1 MLPAAISPNGD
12 GIADALTYA
21 YSLTTPA
28 DVVVTATRRGA
39 PPVTLAAAALPAG
52 DTVAAWAATDADGT
66 PVADGTYTLAVR
78 ATNGVGTVTQS
89 TRVVV
94 DTVAPALQLVSR
106 SPLRIRSSEDATLTF
121 TAAGRTV
128 TARAQAG
135 VTRSVSVQGAPLVV
149 VATDAAGNRSA
160 QLALR

>member
-1 MLPAAISPNGD
+1 M
-12 GIADALTYA
+12 TYS

-28 DVVVTATRRGA
+28 NVVVTATRRGD

-52 DTVAAWAATDADGT
+52 DTVAAWAGADGDGT
-66 PVADGTYTLAVR
+66 PLPDGTYTLAVR

-89 TRVVV
+89 APVVV
-94 DTVAPALQLVSR
+94 DTVAPVLQLVSR
-106 SPLRIRSSEDATLTF
+106 SPLRIRSSENATLTF

-135 VTRSVSVQGAPLVV
+135 VTRNVSVQGSPLVV